1 MTLATPATGLIAV
14 AILFVLL
21 LAGVRIGVAL
31 GLVGLG
37 GLALSKAALTLL
49 QRYPWPGNVREL
61 EHAIH
66 RAAVLARA
74 EQGTGE
80 VLLKP
85 SYFCLEGPTATV
97 SQLPP
102 APAGLS
108 GVGLREALDEFQA
121 RLIRQTLESFNG
133 NWSATARE
141 LQLDTGNLHR
151 LARRLGI
158 K

>member
-1 MTLATPATGLIAV
+1 M
-14 AILFVLL
+14 
-21 LAGVRIGVAL
+21 
-31 GLVGLG
+31 
-37 GLALSKAALTLL
+37 
-49 QRYPWPGNVREL
+49 
-61 EHAIH
+61 
-66 RAAVLARA
+66 
-74 EQGTGE
+74 
-80 VLLKP
+80 LLKP